1 MALTV
6 AQLLDDAARDLQDKG
21 HIRWTRADLLD
32 WFNAA
37 QRAFAEQRPDQM
49 AQPRDLVLAA
59 GWRQALPADAL
70 TLIDI
75 TNNANATQRR
85 ITKTDL
91 WVLDAV
97 AGAWRSGSPGREV
110 QHYMHDLGTPQE
122 FLVYPPVAAGTK
134 VRAVLGVAAVDL
146 ADENGTP
153 SVPERW
159 MDALRHFVLF
169 RAWSIDAEFGGN
181 ATIAAAHRALYNEAL
196 GIQAQAA
203 ATTAVAQK

>member
-6 AQLLDDAARDLQDKG
+6 AELLNDAARDLQDKG
-21 HIRWTRADLLD
+21 HIRWTRVDLLA

-49 AQPRDLVLAA
+49 AQARDLVLVA
-59 GWRQALPADAL
+59 GWRQELPTDVL

-75 TNNANATQRR
+75 THNANAMQRR

-91 WVLDAV
+91 WTLDAV
-97 AGAWRSGSPGREV
+97 APTWRSTSPAREV
-110 QHYMHDLGTPQE
+110 QHFMHDLGVPRE
-122 FLVYPPVAAGTK
+122 FWVYPPVAAGTK
-134 VRAVLGVAAVDL
+134 VRAMLGVAAVDL
-146 ADENGTP
+146 TSEAGTP

-181 ATIAAAHRALYNEAL
+181 AALATAHRALYNEAL

-203 ATTAVAQK
+203 GAAAAAQT

>member
-6 AQLLDDAARDLQDKG
+6 AQLIDDAARDLQDQG
-21 HIRWTRADLLD
+21 NTRWTRQDLLD
-32 WFNAA
+32 FFNAA
-37 QRAFAEQRPDQM
+37 QRALAEHRPDQM

-59 GWRQALPADAL
+59 GWRQELPADAL

-75 TNNANATQRR
+75 TNNANAMQRR

-97 AGAWRSGSPGREV
+97 AGAWRSASLAREV
-110 QHYMHDLGTPQE
+110 QHFMHDLGTPRE

-146 ADENGTP
+146 ASEAGTP
-153 SVPERW
+153 SVPARW

-181 ATIAAAHRALYNEAL
+181 AALAAAHRALYNEAL

-203 ATTAVAQK
+203 GTAAAAQK